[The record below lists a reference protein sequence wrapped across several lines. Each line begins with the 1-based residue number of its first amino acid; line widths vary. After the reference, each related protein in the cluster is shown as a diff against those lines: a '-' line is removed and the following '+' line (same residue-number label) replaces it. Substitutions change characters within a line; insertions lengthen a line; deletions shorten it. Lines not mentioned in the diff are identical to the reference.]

1 MDLSHLRQE
10 LSEASR
16 LYQAQLRIVMSH
28 KGMMSGSVY
37 LLRRKCGRE
46 GCRCRRGELHESWVH
61 QYREDRVQR
70 TRMVPKGK
78 RSRWRSLVDEYRR
91 FRLARRE
98 MARLSARMLELADLI
113 GRARDTRDD
122 IVKG

>member
-1 MDLSHLRQE
+1 MDLSRLRQE
-10 LSEASR
+10 CSEAGR
-16 LYQAQLRIVMSH
+16 LYQKQLRVIMSH

-37 LLRRKCGRE
+37 LLRRKCGKE
-46 GCRCRRGELHESWVH
+46 GCRCERGQLHESWVH
-61 QYREDRVQR
+61 QYREDGVQR
-70 TRMVPKGK
+70 TRMVPKGM
-78 RSRWRSLVDEYRR
+78 RSRWHALVDEHRR

-113 GRARDTRDD
+113 GRARDARDD

>member
-1 MDLSHLRQE
+1 MDLSRLRQE
-10 LSEASR
+10 FSEASR
-16 LYQAQLRIVMSH
+16 LYQKQLRVIMSH

-37 LLRRKCGRE
+37 LLRRKCGKG
-46 GCRCRRGELHESWVH
+46 GCRCQRGELHESWVH
-61 QYREDRVQR
+61 QYREDGIQR
-70 TRMVPKGK
+70 TRMVPKGM
-78 RSRWRSLVDEYRR
+78 RSRWRTLADEYRR

-113 GRARDTRDD
+113 GRARDVRDD

>member
-1 MDLSHLRQE
+1 MNLSRLRQE
-10 LSEASR
+10 LSEANR
-16 LYQAQLRIVMSH
+16 LYQAQLRVVMSH

-37 LLRRKCGRE
+37 LLRRKCGKE

-61 QYREDRVQR
+61 QCRENGVQR
-70 TRMVPKGK
+70 TRMVPKGM
-78 RSRWRSLVDEYRR
+78 RSRWRALTDEYRR

-98 MARLSARMLELADLI
+98 MTRLSARMLELADLI
-113 GRARDTRDD
+113 GRARDARDD